1 MKKNITMLGAV
12 LVLATT
18 FTACHDELG
27 NLEGQGTVYLTAKIN
42 SDVKVQSRG
51 DVSDYADNCLI
62 YISNNKGLVRRFKG
76 ISEVPAN
83 GIQLVSDHYIAEGW
97 AGDSVSALLNTNGS
111 KAVRSLKSPT
121 APPPRWTLHAP

>member
-1 MKKNITMLGAV
+1 MKKNITILGAV

-62 YISNNKGLVRRFKG
+62 YISNNKGLICSG
-76 ISEVPAN
+76 
-83 GIQLVSDHYIAEGW
+83 Y
-97 AGDSVSALLNTNGS
+97 
-111 KAVRSLKSPT
+111 
-121 APPPRWTLHAP
+121 